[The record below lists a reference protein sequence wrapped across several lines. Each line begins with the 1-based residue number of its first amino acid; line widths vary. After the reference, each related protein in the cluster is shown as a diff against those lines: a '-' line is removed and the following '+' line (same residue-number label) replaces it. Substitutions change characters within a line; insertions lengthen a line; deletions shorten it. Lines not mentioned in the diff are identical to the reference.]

1 MYYRDPNLRR
11 DEKVQ
16 LRIPGPGHLALTAGT
31 AGLGVVCLVYGTFA
45 PQWEPVPPWFP
56 WLHAFADASGVVLLS
71 GAIGLLLPRV
81 ASRAALVL
89 FAYQLVWLA
98 AEAERFPP
106 GHAGLRLWL
115 GFGESLAEPLAATLG
130 YFTLHALLAADAVP
144 SRIAFVRGRRTMRIV
159 EILFGA
165 CCVGFGLS
173 HFAYAD
179 FTASMV
185 PHWLPARTG
194 LAYFTGA
201 CHVAA
206 GLGLATNVLARLAAT
221 LEALMLG
228 AFVVLVH
235 VPSFAS
241 APDWAASRQIQGT
254 ELCLA
259 LLMAGSAGVVA
270 ASLRNRPWAP
280 GPGG

>member
-1 MYYRDPNLRR
+1 MQRR
-11 DEKVQ
+11 V
-16 LRIPGPGHLALTAGT
+16 RGPGHLALASGT
-31 AGLGVVCLVYGTFA
+31 AGLGVLCLLYGDFA
-45 PQWEPVPPWFP
+45 PQWEPIPRWFP
-56 WLHAFADASGVVLLS
+56 WPHGFAYTSGVVLLS
-71 GAIGLLLPRV
+71 GAIGLLLRRL
-81 ASRAALVL
+81 ASRAALAL

-98 AEAERFPP
+98 VEGERFPRGP
-106 GHAGLRLWL
+106 AGLRLWL

-130 YFTLHALLAADAVP
+130 CFTLHALLVADAAP
-144 SRIAFVRGRRTMRIV
+144 SRIAFIRGRHAIRVV

-173 HFAYAD
+173 HFAYPD
-179 FTASMV
+179 FTAGMV

-206 GLGLATNVLARLAAT
+206 GLGLATTVLARLAAT

-241 APDWAASRQIQGT
+241 APHWAPSRQIQGT

-259 LLMAGSAGVVA
+259 LLIAGSAGVVA
-270 ASLRNRPWAP
+270 TALRHRPW
-280 GPGG
+280 GWGRGG

>member
-1 MYYRDPNLRR
+1 M
-11 DEKVQ
+11 Q
-16 LRIPGPGHLALTAGT
+16 LQVRGPGHLALASGT
-31 AGLGVVCLVYGTFA
+31 AGLGLLCLVYGDFA

-56 WLHAFADASGVVLLS
+56 WPHAFAYASGAVLLAGS
-71 GAIGLLLPRV
+71 IAVLLPRL
-81 ASRAALVL
+81 ASRAALAL

-98 AEAERFPP
+98 AEAERFPR
-106 GHAGLRLWL
+106 HATNLALWL
-115 GFGESLAEPLAATLG
+115 GFGESLAEPLAAAVG
-130 YFTLHALLAADAVP
+130 CFTLLALLVAEAPAARLARVG
-144 SRIAFVRGRRTMRIV
+144 SRGAMRTA

-165 CCVGFGLS
+165 SCVGFGLS

-179 FTASMV
+179 FTASMI

-194 LAYFTGA
+194 LVYFTGA

-206 GLGLATNVLARLAAT
+206 GLALVTNVIARLAAT

-235 VPSFAS
+235 LPSLVS
-241 APDWAASRQIQGT
+241 APEWAPSRQMQGT

-259 LLMAGSAGVVA
+259 LLIAGSAGVLA
-270 ASLRNRPWAP
+270 TSLRNRPW
-280 GPGG
+280 GWGRKR